1 MDLVHAGSAADADLE
16 TRSRLYQS
24 ITRAQLQ
31 AIVVNEFL
39 EGGFLEH
46 LTLCKLVKREF
57 DESEGRIESSTAA
70 ATEVVKERVQESSNE
85 SMRGSAAGN
94 LAKSSASLDGALQ
107 SGKRAVA
114 PASEKVAEQKSM
126 MLRESHVWDTSS
138 NKIQATS
145 SEPRYDPARR
155 SPAEA
160 LEILRS
166 MFTPEPLPPNC
177 PYPKDECLLLR
188 QRTERLSS
196 KSETRWLFLRDG
208 TCLRTRLSYVR
219 DWEYDGRHDLDV
231 PCEKWSASVME
242 GPFEMVGFILLF
254 TCAQAEA
261 HNIFQDWGGSELYYR
276 TGNIEK
282 GWRRLEDAHDQIA
295 LRVLIKSSSSSRTRN
310 DSENDCLWHCRD
322 KLSDLSGPFL
332 QALGMNPLNLWFWQL
347 T

>member
-1 MDLVHAGSAADADLE
+1 MVLVHAGSAADADLK

-46 LTLCKLVKREF
+46 LTLCKLVNREF

-85 SMRGSAAGN
+85 SVRGSAAGN

-114 PASEKVAEQKSM
+114 PASQKVAEQQSM

-138 NKIQATS
+138 NKVPATS
-145 SEPRYDPARR
+145 SELRSLRFDPAKR
-155 SPAEA
+155 SQAEA
-160 LEILRS
+160 FEILKS
-166 MFTPEPLPPNC
+166 MFSSEPLPPNC
-177 PYPKDECLLLR
+177 PYRKDECLLW
-188 QRTERLSS
+188 QPHCN
-196 KSETRWLFLRDG
+196 TRWLFLRDG
-208 TCLRTRLSYVR
+208 TCLRTRIQYEEEADDRKHYVVYTDR
-219 DWEYDGRHDLDV
+219 
-231 PCEKWSASVME
+231 CSVSIME

-254 TCAQAEA
+254 TYSQAQAFWQTSYKEYSLLGEERESTENWSRREA
-261 HNIFQDWGGSELYYR
+261 GDVQGALHEL
-276 TGNIEK
+276 
-282 GWRRLEDAHDQIA
+282 LE
-295 LRVLIKSSSSSRTRN
+295 SSSSSRTNN
-310 DSENDCLWHCRD
+310 DSGNAYCRG
-322 KLSDLSGPFL
+322 KLRGLSERQL
-332 QALGMNPLNLWFWQL
+332 KDLGMNPLNLWFWQL